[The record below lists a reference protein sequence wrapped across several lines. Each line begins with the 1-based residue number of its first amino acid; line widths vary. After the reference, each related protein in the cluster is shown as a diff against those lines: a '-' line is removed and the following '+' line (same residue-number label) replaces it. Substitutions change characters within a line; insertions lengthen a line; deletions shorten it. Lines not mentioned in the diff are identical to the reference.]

1 MKKTNSSFNL
11 LLTVLFIIIIFN
23 VVVNR
28 IPSHLIMGTLS
39 VWFVILWIS
48 WDNMGA
54 WDYNNIID
62 TALKTCGVNLP
73 KSRRRKKIEKKIK
86 KLEEDSSDSE
96 PEETIEDIITE
107 KMPSLPNQPN
117 PPSGSEPND
126 EFPGPRNSTGVE
138 LPNKNAVIN
147 NFVPNGLIPFSQRPM
162 PLEYSENNYKHNLF
176 NELGSLGDNGL
187 AQLQKFRG
195 NLNRVAIDNFARQ
208 DKYTNINYIEQD
220 LIEYAN
226 SRWWDDDVH
235 LEAKF

>member
-11 LLTVLFIIIIFN
+11 LITVLFIIIIFN

-28 IPSHLIMGTLS
+28 ISSHLIMGTIS

-48 WDNMGA
+48 WDNMGS
-54 WDYNNIID
+54 WDYNSIID
-62 TALKTCGVNLP
+62 TTLKACGVKPP
-73 KSRRRKKIEKKIK
+73 KSCRRKKIETKIK
-86 KLEEDSSDSE
+86 KLDE
-96 PEETIEDIITE
+96 
-107 KMPSLPNQPN
+107 PNQPN
-117 PPSGSEPND
+117 PPSDPEPN
-126 EFPGPRNSTGVE
+126 NE
-138 LPNKNAVIN
+138 LPNNEL
-147 NFVPNGLIPFSQRPM
+147 PSGLIPLSKRPM

-208 DKYTNINYIEQD
+208 DKYTNINYMTQD
-220 LIEYAN
+220 LNEYAN

>member
-11 LLTVLFIIIIFN
+11 LITVLFIIIIFN

-28 IPSHLIMGTLS
+28 ISSHLIMGTIS

-48 WDNMGA
+48 WDNMGS
-54 WDYNNIID
+54 WDYNSIID
-62 TALKTCGVNLP
+62 TTLKACGVKPP
-73 KSRRRKKIEKKIK
+73 KSCRRKKIETKIK
-86 KLEEDSSDSE
+86 KLDE
-96 PEETIEDIITE
+96 
-107 KMPSLPNQPN
+107 PNQPN
-117 PPSGSEPND
+117 PPSDPEPN
-126 EFPGPRNSTGVE
+126 NE
-138 LPNKNAVIN
+138 LPNNELPN
-147 NFVPNGLIPFSQRPM
+147 NELPNNELPNNELPNNELPNNELPSGLIPLSKRPM

-208 DKYTNINYIEQD
+208 DKYTNINYMTQD
-220 LIEYAN
+220 LNEYAN

>member
-11 LLTVLFIIIIFN
+11 LITVLFIIIIFN

-28 IPSHLIMGTLS
+28 ISSHLIMGTIS

-48 WDNMGA
+48 WDNMGS
-54 WDYNNIID
+54 WDYNSIID
-62 TALKTCGVNLP
+62 TTLKACGVKPP
-73 KSRRRKKIEKKIK
+73 KSCRRKKIETKIK
-86 KLEEDSSDSE
+86 KLDE
-96 PEETIEDIITE
+96 
-107 KMPSLPNQPN
+107 PNQPN
-117 PPSGSEPND
+117 PPSDPEPN
-126 EFPGPRNSTGVE
+126 NE
-138 LPNKNAVIN
+138 LPNNELPN
-147 NFVPNGLIPFSQRPM
+147 NELPNNELPSGLIPLSKRPM

-208 DKYTNINYIEQD
+208 DKYTNINYMTQD
-220 LIEYAN
+220 LNEYAN

>member
-11 LLTVLFIIIIFN
+11 LITVLFIIIIFN

-28 IPSHLIMGTLS
+28 ISSHLIMGTIS

-54 WDYNNIID
+54 WDYNSIID
-62 TALKTCGVNLP
+62 TTLKACGVKPP
-73 KSRRRKKIEKKIK
+73 KSCRRKKIETKIK
-86 KLEEDSSDSE
+86 KLDE
-96 PEETIEDIITE
+96 
-107 KMPSLPNQPN
+107 PNQSN
-117 PPSGSEPND
+117 PPSDPEPN
-126 EFPGPRNSTGVE
+126 NE
-138 LPNKNAVIN
+138 LPNNELPN
-147 NFVPNGLIPFSQRPM
+147 NELPSGLIPLSKRPM

-208 DKYTNINYIEQD
+208 DKYTNINYMTQD
-220 LIEYAN
+220 LNEYAN